1 MDDSLYDEFGNY
13 IGPDLEDSDDDDE
26 EEDEEEQDD
35 GEEEEEGWM
44 KDDSARGDEL
54 MATEEEEGP
63 AAIQLAEDK
72 KYYPSAEEIY
82 GEETETLVMEEDAQ
96 PLEEPIVKPVKVKV
110 FEVVEKEA
118 LPANYSLEF
127 MAGLQQ
133 NPDLVRNVAL
143 VGHLHHGKTLT
154 MDMLVEQTHTIRHE
168 QRSNEKQMRYTDTR
182 LDEQSRGISIKAVPI
197 SLVMP
202 GANGKSYLFN
212 LMDTP
217 GHVNFSD
224 EMTASLRLS
233 DGALVCVDAVEG
245 VMCNTE
251 RAVKHCVEH
260 GVSMCLVITK
270 VDRLITELKLPPT
283 DAYHKLRHTIE
294 EVNAIIESFGA
305 DIPLMDPVE
314 GNVAFSSAIGG
325 WSFTLKSFAQLY
337 CDVHGMQVDVNEFAS
352 RMWGDMYYNEAT
364 RGFKRKAPPGG
375 AERTFVQFILEPL
388 YKIYTQCVGEH
399 EKSVQ
404 KVLAEFGVY
413 LKSSTYKLD
422 VKHFTKIACMEV
434 FGSATG
440 LVDMMVK
447 HLPSSRAGTA
457 TKVELNYTGPQDSEL
472 VEQMKLCKADGP
484 LVINVCKLYP
494 KADCT
499 SFDAFG
505 RILSGSLKVGDRVR
519 ILGEGYSP
527 EDEEDS
533 TVKEITNLWIYQ
545 AVIKIATEP
554 LNPPDLP
561 KMVEGLRKINKS
573 YPLAHTKV
581 EESGEHTIL
590 GTGEIF
596 LDSVMKDLR
605 ELYSEVEVKVA
616 DPVVSFCETV
626 VETSSLKCFAET
638 LNKRNKLTMIAEPL
652 DKGLAEDIEM
662 QKVNIDWPRKKL
674 GDFFQ
679 AQYDWDL
686 LAARSIWAFGP
697 DKQGPNVLLDDTL
710 PSEVD
715 KQLLNA
721 VRESIV
727 QGFQVLPQSLP
738 SAPGVALRPTR
749 LTPH

>member
-35 GEEEEEGWM
+35 GEEEEE
-44 KDDSARGDEL
+44 GDEL

-457 TKVELNYTGPQDSEL
+457 TK
-472 VEQMKLCKADGP
+472 
-484 LVINVCKLYP
+484 
-494 KADCT
+494 
-499 SFDAFG
+499 
-505 RILSGSLKVGDRVR
+505 
-519 ILGEGYSP
+519 
-527 EDEEDS
+527 
-533 TVKEITNLWIYQ
+533 
-545 AVIKIATEP
+545 
-554 LNPPDLP
+554 
-561 KMVEGLRKINKS
+561 
-573 YPLAHTKV
+573 
-581 EESGEHTIL
+581 
-590 GTGEIF
+590 
-596 LDSVMKDLR
+596 
-605 ELYSEVEVKVA
+605 
-616 DPVVSFCETV
+616 
-626 VETSSLKCFAET
+626 
-638 LNKRNKLTMIAEPL
+638 
-652 DKGLAEDIEM
+652 
-662 QKVNIDWPRKKL
+662 
-674 GDFFQ
+674 
-679 AQYDWDL
+679 
-686 LAARSIWAFGP
+686 
-697 DKQGPNVLLDDTL
+697 
-710 PSEVD
+710 
-715 KQLLNA
+715 
-721 VRESIV
+721 
-727 QGFQVLPQSLP
+727 
-738 SAPGVALRPTR
+738 
-749 LTPH
+749 